1 MYRANIALAAEL
13 DSGKPLS
20 TPAKKFI
27 KCQGRSIERLY
38 TSNSILKHDNAAKDA
53 VISARKRRL
62 SNKRKSIDG
71 KNVMSAEALVAIRE
85 AEAMTKQRKA
95 PKKSIAK
102 RKRKRNTRE
111 SSDES
116 EEDFGI
122 TKDEGEL
129 ELLDCIEVEMES
141 S

>member
-1 MYRANIALAAEL
+1 
-13 DSGKPLS
+13 
-20 TPAKKFI
+20 
-27 KCQGRSIERLY
+27 
-38 TSNSILKHDNAAKDA
+38 
-53 VISARKRRL
+53 
-62 SNKRKSIDG
+62 
-71 KNVMSAEALVAIRE
+71 
-85 AEAMTKQRKA
+85 MTKQRKA
-95 PKKSIAK
+95 PKKGIAK